1 MEAGRK
7 PALPEPRD
15 WGMKRVMLYLET
27 ASLAFF
33 FLSLSNLF
41 PNWHYLKIHLL
52 VGSSVSTALLGIP
65 ESPDYRRGQK
75 RSTSKG
81 NGTRSPGGYLL
92 PQRAL
97 AWCLRAVPEVVVL
110 NPCTVCV
117 LGMAYVTVQ
126 PLTTRDAG
134 KGPGLFL
141 RWLCNGASAL
151 GAEEKSLAL

>member
-15 WGMKRVMLYLET
+15 WGTHHMKRVMLYLET
-27 ASLAFF
+27 VSLAFF
-33 FLSLSNLF
+33 FFFSPKLSNLF

-65 ESPDYRRGQK
+65 ETPDYRRGQK

-81 NGTRSPGGYLL
+81 NGARSPSGYLL
-92 PQRAL
+92 PKRAL
-97 AWCLRAVPEVVVL
+97 AWCFHAVHEAVVL

-117 LGMAYVTVQ
+117 LGTAYVTVQ

-141 RWLCNGASAL
+141 
-151 GAEEKSLAL
+151 